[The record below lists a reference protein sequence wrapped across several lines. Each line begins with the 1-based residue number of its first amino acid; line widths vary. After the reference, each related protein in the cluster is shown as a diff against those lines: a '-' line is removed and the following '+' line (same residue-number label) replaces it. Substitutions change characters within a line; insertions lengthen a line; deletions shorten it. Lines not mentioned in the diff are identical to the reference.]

1 MRFLVYSLVLF
12 GLIFQNKFFLGFKFI
27 DLIFV
32 SYFLYYFLTKKI
44 YYDDLKFI
52 ILIFF
57 LSVIIFSVTININT
71 AGYFASIIFLYKI
84 FFILLSIIF
93 FLNLTN
99 RDEIFFSKIFITFFL
114 IILVWVFAIN
124 QKSILQFLI
133 GVSEHRT
140 GFPIIKN
147 GNLGI
152 NFSSHLIAYVITL
165 SSIFYFFISK
175 KTYLKYLITIIAFY
189 AAYLTGSRNSTIMF
203 IIFFLYVFFSQK
215 ISIKLLLI
223 IFITII
229 YLSISDYSLN
239 NDIKLRSFSLL
250 NYENLYTDASF
261 LSRIRKAEL
270 ILNVYH
276 QKIIENFIYLFIPIT
291 HANVDIFWSDNI
303 LMCLLIVIGP
313 FFTIILFLYFLILL
327 INVIKSGNYPLFIYT
342 LCALAGNLTTEFIFT
357 SLGAIITTGQYFLI
371 KKFYERNL
379 KKNIYN

>member
-1 MRFLVYSLVLF
+1 MRFLVYSLALF
-12 GLIFQNKFFLGFKFI
+12 GLIFQNKFFLGLKFV
-27 DLIFV
+27 DLFFL

-44 YYDDLKFI
+44 YYDNLNFI

-57 LSVIIFSVTININT
+57 LSVIIFSVTINVNT
-71 AGYFASIIFLYKI
+71 PGYFNSIIFLYKL

-99 RDEIFFSKIFITFFL
+99 RDEIFFSKIFITFFV
-114 IILVWVFAIN
+114 IILVWIFAIN
-124 QKSILQFLI
+124 QQSTLQFLI

-147 GNLGI
+147 GNLAI

-175 KTYLKYLITIIAFY
+175 KTYLKYLLIIITFY
-189 AAYLTGSRNSTIMF
+189 AAYLTGSRNSTLMF
-203 IIFFLYVFFSQK
+203 SIFFLYIFLSQK
-215 ISIKLLLI
+215 ISIKLLFI
-223 IFITII
+223 IFITTI
-229 YLSISDYSLN
+229 YLSINDYSLL
-239 NDIKLRSFSLL
+239 NDIESRSFSLL

-261 LSRIRKAEL
+261 LSRIRKAQL

-291 HANVDIFWSDNI
+291 HVNVDVFWSDNI

-327 INVIKSGNYPLFIYT
+327 INLIKSGNYPLFIYI

-357 SLGAIITTGQYFLI
+357 SLGAIITIGQYFLI
-371 KKFYERNL
+371 KKFYERNI
-379 KKNIYN
+379 KKKYL